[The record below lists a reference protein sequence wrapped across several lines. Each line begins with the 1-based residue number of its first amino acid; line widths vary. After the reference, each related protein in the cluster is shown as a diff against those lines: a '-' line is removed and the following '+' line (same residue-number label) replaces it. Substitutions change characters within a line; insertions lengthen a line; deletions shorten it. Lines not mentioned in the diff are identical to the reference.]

1 MAAPKAQAAVATPAQ
16 PPRKD
21 ARTPSHAS
29 PTHRSPRRPGAIARQ
44 VTPYLLVAPAILG
57 IAFLLVYPVAK
68 NTVLSF
74 QDYNLKQL
82 FKGGAEYIGFDNFTT
97 LFKDSDFWEVT
108 WRTFWFTGIQVV
120 VIMVVSTLIA
130 LMVMKL
136 GKAMRV
142 LVLIG
147 LVAAWATPVIA
158 ATTIFKWL
166 FRSDNGVVNWAL
178 VQLGFDSY
186 QNYTWFAHGGST
198 LFVVG
203 LLIVWQSIPFATL
216 TIYAGLTTISSEI
229 YESARLDGAGPVR
242 IFRSITFPML
252 RPIFALVTSLEVIW
266 IFKSFA
272 QIWSIAGENGPINDV
287 RTLPVYAFQMG
298 TSLHHYG
305 MSGAVATV
313 TVLLIALM
321 LVFYFR
327 QMFKQERE
335 AGNS

>member
-1 MAAPKAQAAVATPAQ
+1 M
-16 PPRKD
+16 
-21 ARTPSHAS
+21 
-29 PTHRSPRRPGAIARQ
+29 
-44 VTPYLLVAPAILG
+44 PYLLVAPAIIG
-57 IAFLLVYPVAK
+57 IVFLLAYPVAK
-68 NTVLSF
+68 NVVLSF

-82 FKGGAEYIGFDNFTT
+82 FKGGAEFIGFDNFEA
-97 LFKDSDFWEVT
+97 LFKDSEFWEVT
-108 WRTFWFTGIQVV
+108 WRTFWFTGVNV
-120 VIMVVSTLIA
+120 AVIMLCSTLIA

-136 GKAMRV
+136 GRTLRV

-198 LFVVG
+198 LFVVTV
-203 LLIVWQSIPFATL
+203 LIVWQSIPFATL
-216 TIYAGLTTISSEI
+216 TIYAGLTTIPGEV
-229 YESARLDGAGPVR
+229 YESARIDGAGPLR

-272 QIWSIAGENGPINDV
+272 QIWAIAGENGPINDV
-287 RTLPVYAFQMG
+287 RTLPVYAFQTGM
-298 TSLHHYG
+298 SLHKYG
-305 MSGAVATV
+305 LAGAISTI
-313 TVLLIALM
+313 TVLLLAAM

-327 QMFKQERE
+327 QLFKQERE
-335 AGNS
+335 VENS

>member
-1 MAAPKAQAAVATPAQ
+1 MSAPKADAVVATPTQ
-16 PPRKD
+16 PPRNG
-21 ARTPSHAS
+21 APPRAPR
-29 PTHRSPRRPGAIARQ
+29 THRSPRREGAIARL
-44 VTPYLLVAPAILG
+44 VMPYLLVAPAILG
-57 IAFLLVYPVAK
+57 IVFLLVYPVAK
-68 NTVLSF
+68 NVVLSF

-82 FKGGAEYIGFDNFTT
+82 FKGGAEFIGFDNFEA
-97 LFKDSDFWEVT
+97 LFKDSEFWEVT
-108 WRTFWFTGIQVV
+108 WRTFWFTGVNV
-120 VIMVVSTLIA
+120 AVIMLCSTLIA

-136 GKAMRV
+136 GRTLRV

-198 LFVVG
+198 LFVVTV
-203 LLIVWQSIPFATL
+203 LIVWQSIPFATL
-216 TIYAGLTTISSEI
+216 TIYAGLTTIPGEV
-229 YESARLDGAGPVR
+229 YESARIDGAGPLR

-272 QIWSIAGENGPINDV
+272 QIWAIAGENGPINDV
-287 RTLPVYAFQMG
+287 RTLPVYAFQTGM
-298 TSLHHYG
+298 SLHKYG
-305 MSGAVATV
+305 LAGAISTI
-313 TVLLIALM
+313 TVLLLAAM

-327 QMFKQERE
+327 QLFKQERE
-335 AGNS
+335 VENS